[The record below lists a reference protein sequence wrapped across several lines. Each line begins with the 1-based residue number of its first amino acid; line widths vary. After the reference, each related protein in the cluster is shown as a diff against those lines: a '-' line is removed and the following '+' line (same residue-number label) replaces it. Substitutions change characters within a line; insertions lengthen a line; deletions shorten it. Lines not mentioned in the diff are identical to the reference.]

1 MDASLERISR
11 KTLGLPGSLVMEFI
25 RCGKPTCHCMRG
37 GLGHGPHFRR
47 FWREDGRTHSA
58 YVRRAEVDAT
68 RRAIA
73 QWHRTHPTLR
83 SLHRD
88 LSMLSA
94 LGKEAGLW

>member
-1 MDASLERISR
+1 MDAKPEQFSR
-11 KTLGLPGSLVMEFI
+11 KAVGLPGSLLAEYV
-25 RCGKPTCHCMRG
+25 RCGTPTCRCMHTG
-37 GLGHGPHFRR
+37 PAHGPYWRR
-47 FWREDGRTHSA
+47 FWREDGRTYSA

-73 QWHRTHPTLR
+73 QWHRTHPSLR

-88 LSMLSA
+88 LRALGA